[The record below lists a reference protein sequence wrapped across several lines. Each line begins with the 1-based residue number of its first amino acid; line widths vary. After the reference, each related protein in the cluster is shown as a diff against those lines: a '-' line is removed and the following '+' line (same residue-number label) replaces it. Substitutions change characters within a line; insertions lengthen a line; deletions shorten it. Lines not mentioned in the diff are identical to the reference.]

1 MLVEVD
7 IQNHFRTL
15 QNQEV
20 VTRKIGERVR
30 EIEEVIIELKQ
41 ELSSNEKQTER
52 LIESFKHLEFVHSQA
67 KRPLKIA
74 LKCLNIREG
83 KVDIENVKDLVEK
96 YLKREVDTV
105 RIFQGRMEIMMQVI
119 EMQIYDTQ
127 EKQEFLKKEI
137 GKKETAH
144 DIDQKCH
151 VLKEK
156 SVDLNKF
163 SGIERVDPGSS
174 EPSSWKSECRRYI
187 KESSESREVSEQ
199 LIMDVDTIVEEVDKE
214 LICNWNRT
222 NLEFKLRISEI
233 IKLRNQLK
241 TNVRLVVSELL
252 EIAGLVDQLTRA
264 KLAKEAPLKL
274 AQTR

>member
-1 MLVEVD
+1 MTRGKPGEKGYQYISYLVLVEVD

-52 LIESFKHLEFVHSQA
+52 LIESFKHLEFVHSQT

-137 GKKETAH
+137 GK
-144 DIDQKCH
+144 
-151 VLKEK
+151 
-156 SVDLNKF
+156 
-163 SGIERVDPGSS
+163 
-174 EPSSWKSECRRYI
+174 RR
-187 KESSESREVSEQ
+187 
-199 LIMDVDTIVEEVDKE
+199 
-214 LICNWNRT
+214 
-222 NLEFKLRISEI
+222 
-233 IKLRNQLK
+233 
-241 TNVRLVVSELL
+241 
-252 EIAGLVDQLTRA
+252 
-264 KLAKEAPLKL
+264 
-274 AQTR
+274 